1 MVDIAQL
8 KDLIVNGVGRF
19 IGKVYASEFIGKL
32 TGNADTATSAT
43 KATQDESG
51 NNIKSSYAS
60 SISISDHTITLKNKN
75 GNSLGTVTVPD
86 NNTWRPLGT
95 TADTACAGND
105 SRLSNA
111 RPASDVYSWAK
122 ASSKPSYS
130 WSEITS
136 KPSTFTPA
144 SHTHNY
150 AGSSSPGGSANS
162 SVIPYGFNNRGGN
175 ATWGNQTGTY
185 VTDWNDSTGGSIQFR
200 RDNPVSGELSALID
214 GYFYQR
220 EGHYRCLDT
229 SDSSSFASSSH
240 THNYAG
246 SSSAGGSATSA
257 VKLDSS
263 AGSATQPVYFS
274 GGKPVACTYSLNKTV
289 PSDAKFTDTN
299 TWRGIQNNLT
309 SDSTT
314 DSLSAAQGKVLK
326 GLVDGKAAS
335 SHTHNYLPLSGG
347 TVTGA
352 TQFNNYLQLNAWSG
366 YGTGTAN
373 FWYDANNKFVEI
385 QNANDLKLGGTK
397 VSKEGH
403 THNYLPLSGGTVN
416 GAITFG
422 KNDNYGIFT
431 STNNYCSIGSS
442 SAYFYRAYI
451 NHIYLESLSFKN
463 VNSNLDDNT
472 RKSIFRSGFKDEVIN
487 GCAPNSSGIIDLGA
501 KCTALNSTNGGGHH
515 VVCCFMAN
523 PSESLVGR
531 AVAYRGN
538 GCNWYCRLTNATD
551 DSPASGWSN
560 VSIFVLYTNW

>member
-75 GNSLGTVTVPD
+75 GASLGTVTVPD

-111 RPASDVYSWAK
+111 RPASDVYAWAK

-144 SHTHNY
+144 SHTHSY
-150 AGSSSPGGSANS
+150 AGSSSS
-162 SVIPYGFNNRGGN
+162 
-175 ATWGNQTGTY
+175 
-185 VTDWNDSTGGSIQFR
+185 
-200 RDNPVSGELSALID
+200 
-214 GYFYQR
+214 
-220 EGHYRCLDT
+220 
-229 SDSSSFASSSH
+229 
-240 THNYAG
+240 
-246 SSSAGGSATSA
+246 GGSATSA

-274 GGKPVACTYSLNKTV
+274 GGKPVACTYTLGKSV
-289 PSDAKFTDTN
+289 PSNAVFTDTN

-335 SHTHNYLPLSGG
+335 SHTHDYLPLSGG